1 MKSRC
6 RISLTLLCSALLLP
20 VGASAREPLATRVEH
35 LVVSSARASG
45 LFEVFTRE
53 LQLPAVWPYSDYG
66 SFQSGGVSLG
76 NTVLEFSQ
84 GNEASAR
91 FSGLALEPVLN
102 AENLTEAL
110 PERGIGST
118 GPQPF
123 SVNVDG
129 KTLVLWTN
137 VSLPG
142 FEPRNATIF
151 FCDYKDRKAVRKNRA
166 QGARALKAARGGVL
180 GVLGVK
186 LISLGVEDRAKA
198 QRRWRQLASDV
209 SADLLR
215 FSAGPPLR
223 LTVVKQPGILSLT
236 LQVRSRAAAE
246 KYLRARGWLVRADE
260 GGTLIAPWAIG
271 GLRVRVEE

>member
-6 RISLTLLCSALLLP
+6 ASCFSLLCAALLLP
-20 VGASAREPLATRVEH
+20 VVAIAREPLAARVEH
-35 LVVSSARASG
+35 LVASSAQADK
-45 LFEVFTRE
+45 LFEIFTRE
-53 LQLPAVWPYSDYG
+53 LQLPAVWPYSNYG

-76 NTVLEFSQ
+76 NMVVEFNK
-84 GNEASAR
+84 GDEAAAR

-102 AENLTEAL
+102 AENLTQAL

-142 FEPRNATIF
+142 FEPLNATIF
-151 FCDYKDRKAVRKNRA
+151 FCDYTDRAAVHKNRA
-166 QGARALKAARGGVL
+166 QGARALKAARGGAL

-186 LISLGVEDRAKA
+186 LISLGVADMAKA
-198 QRRWRQLASDV
+198 QRRWRPLASDV

-223 LTVVKQPGILSLT
+223 LLPAQQSGILSLT
-236 LQVRSRAAAE
+236 LQVRSGAAAE
-246 KYLRARGWLVRADE
+246 KYLRARGWLAHTTE
-260 GGTLIAPWAIG
+260 GGILIAPLAIG
-271 GLRVRVEE
+271 GLRVRLEE